1 MEGNKNTETTPPPPQ
16 VKEKSIV
23 IAQGEL
29 TSPSDNTNTE
39 KTPPSPQVEERRIT
53 RELVLATSPLPT
65 SWGEGAPPDTD
76 KADKAERPAAETETT
91 PKRQKITTNRTTGAQ
106 SA

>member
-1 MEGNKNTETTPPPPQ
+1 LPRHR
-16 VKEKSIV
+16 IV

-39 KTPPSPQVEERRIT
+39 TTPPSPQVEERRIT

>member
-29 TSPSDNTNTE
+29 TSPSDTTITE
-39 KTPPSPQVEERRIT
+39 TTPSPQVEERRIT

-91 PKRQKITTNRTTGAQ
+91 GAQ